1 MWKGIDVTGKGIE
14 AKGRNGYFKVAKV
27 EVWDNGEGG
36 VELSLFSN
44 SRLAQNAPARVFGP
58 GKEIARLLREII
70 RATKETKG
78 GYNGQRSRN
87 TSQPDISEPGP
98 AAQAL

>member
-1 MWKGIDVTGKGIE
+1 MWKDIDVTGQGIE

-36 VELSLFSN
+36 LELLFYSG
-44 SRLAQNAPARVFGP
+44 SRTAQAPPAKVFGP
-58 GKEIARLLREII
+58 RKEIARLLREII
-70 RATKETKG
+70 RATKGIKEVT
-78 GYNGQRSRN
+78 NGQRSRN
-87 TSQPDISEPGP
+87 TDQPHISEPGP